1 MTLITQVDKSKINFF
16 YNNNKRK
23 ITMSKYITKPELSS
37 KDIVKIYVKSKWL
50 GQVDIVDRNAIET
63 MDFNFLLNQSNLNDE
78 YREFILTNFI
88 QQNNIKVA

>member
-1 MTLITQVDKSKINFF
+1 
-16 YNNNKRK
+16 
-23 ITMSKYITKPELSS
+23 MSKYITKPELSS

>member
-1 MTLITQVDKSKINFF
+1 
-16 YNNNKRK
+16 
-23 ITMSKYITKPELSS
+23 MSKYITKPELSS

-88 QQNNIKVA
+88 QQNNTKVA